1 MSELRLFLLQR
12 LSAAVLAVL
21 VVGHLTGIILF
32 THWGLSAAEILRRVH
47 SSLVWPAL
55 YGLFALAAVTH
66 GAIGLRAIGRELWR
80 GAGRPLRPH
89 RHHLAWWAFAAHRL
103 SGLAMVLF
111 LPLHF
116 AALGQLVDQ
125 SRFDAFLDWT
135 RSPVLKASEALLVA
149 ALALHLAGGLR
160 LLALEFL
167 PWSEWQKSLIAL
179 SGGFAAAVS
188 LLYLLWGAV

>member
-21 VVGHLTGIILF
+21 VVGHLAGIVLF

-66 GAIGLRAIGRELWR
+66 GAIGLRAIGRERL
-80 GAGRPLRPH
+80 PDLMSLQSY
-89 RHHLAWWAFAAHRL
+89 RHHPAWWAFAAHRL
-103 SGLAMVLF
+103 SGLALALF

-116 AALGQLVDQ
+116 TALGLLADQ

-135 RSPVLKASEALLVA
+135 RSPLLKVSEALLVG
-149 ALALHLAGGLR
+149 ALAQHLAGGLR

-179 SGGFAAAVS
+179 TAGFAVAVV
-188 LLYLLWGAV
+188 LLYLLWGAA